1 MTRKVMAP
9 FLMLMTACIWGVAF
23 VAQSEATKLIGPFTF
38 NSIRFL
44 LGGLVL
50 LPVIFFMRKS
60 VKREDW
66 KAGILCGIILSAASL
81 FQQYGIGFTTVGK
94 AGFLTTLYIIIVPFL
109 GLMFG
114 KKVDKKLIV
123 GLALALAGLYLLC
136 INGETE
142 GSINYGDV
150 MILICAFLFSCHIL
164 VVDRFAQKT
173 DGVIVSCIQ
182 FFVGFVLSGL
192 GALLFEKIEMNA
204 IVDAYVPLLYAGF
217 LSCGVAYTLQII
229 AQKSLEPAIASLI
242 GSLESVVAVIA
253 GWVILGQVM
262 SRREGIGS
270 TLVFVAII
278 LAQLPKRENV
288 LAETQESIDLS

>member
-114 KKVDKKLIV
+114 KKVDKKL
-123 GLALALAGLYLLC
+123 GAFK
-136 INGETE
+136 
-142 GSINYGDV
+142 
-150 MILICAFLFSCHIL
+150 CA
-164 VVDRFAQKT
+164 
-173 DGVIVSCIQ
+173 
-182 FFVGFVLSGL
+182 
-192 GALLFEKIEMNA
+192 
-204 IVDAYVPLLYAGF
+204 P
-217 LSCGVAYTLQII
+217 
-229 AQKSLEPAIASLI
+229 
-242 GSLESVVAVIA
+242 
-253 GWVILGQVM
+253 
-262 SRREGIGS
+262 
-270 TLVFVAII
+270 
-278 LAQLPKRENV
+278 
-288 LAETQESIDLS
+288 